1 MPRPCPPHS
10 SGSAR
15 PAQPSSAISVQP
27 AGSVPSSLAAISRI
41 RSDLKREARKSWAVD
56 LIARCSSVRSK
67 YMAVDLAQPRQAK
80 HALGDDVLEDIRRPA
95 LDRVGAGAQEA

>member
-15 PAQPSSAISVQP
+15 PVQPSSAISRQP
-27 AGSVPSSLAAISRI
+27 SGSMPSSLAAISRI

-56 LIARCSSVRSK
+56 LIACCSSVRSK
-67 YMAVDLAQPRQAK
+67 YMV
-80 HALGDDVLEDIRRPA
+80 GRP
-95 LDRVGAGAQEA
+95 